1 MFLNS
6 EKKREKY
13 QEYRIR
19 EYMPVSVLDR
29 KERKKP
35 VTNIKKEEEVKK
47 KKRGGKIRSTKE
59 KEGYL
64 EARKTHTKQYNVPV
78 ALERR
83 SSGGLSPWSC
93 RKLLRHLR

>member
-47 KKRGGKIRSTKE
+47 KERE
-59 KEGYL
+59 K
-64 EARKTHTKQYNVPV
+64 
-78 ALERR
+78 
-83 SSGGLSPWSC
+83 
-93 RKLLRHLR
+93 

>member
-47 KKRGGKIRSTKE
+47 KKRGGKV
-59 KEGYL
+59 GYL

-93 RKLLRHLR
+93 RKLLSHLR